1 MATTRGRDIVVVAA
15 SAGGVEALRG
25 LLSQLPAP
33 IPATLLIVLHV
44 PAAGGKVLPSILGR
58 AGLLPASAAA
68 DGEVPLPGHVYVA
81 PPDCH
86 MLLVGDKIRLSQGP
100 RHNGHR
106 PAADPLFISAAL
118 SGGPHTIAVV
128 LSGTLDDGAAG
139 AAAVERRGGVVA
151 IQDPGESAYD
161 GMPRAAMAATH
172 RAKVLRL
179 PELAALID
187 AESRRPVQG
196 QETFLPDPDLDRQ
209 LSVFLEPV
217 PRPAAEPSPWSGV
230 TCPECGGP
238 LRQEDASVPVRFECQ
253 AGHGWSPES
262 LVAAQAA
269 GIERALWAA
278 VLRLEERSRLHHLL
292 AETARGPGI
301 PDVGR
306 RVPRQLSVRPLVREE
321 DPQAAGVTGRGRD
334 SRGRRRQRV
343 ADPGS
348 VVGRASR
355 EQRAGVRRASPHAE
369 GDPRI
374 RLHRL

>member
-25 LLSQLPAP
+25 LLSLFPVP
-33 IPATLLIVLHV
+33 TPATLLVVLHV
-44 PAAGGKVLPSILGR
+44 PAVGGRVLPRILGR
-58 AGLLPASAAA
+58 AGLMPASAAA

-139 AAAVERRGGVVA
+139 AAAVERRGGLVA
-151 IQDPGESAYD
+151 VQDPAESAYD
-161 GMPRAAMAATH
+161 GMPRAAMAAARH
-172 RAKVLRL
+172 ASVLRL
-179 PELAALID
+179 PELAAFID
-187 AESRRPVQG
+187 AESRRPASG
-196 QETFLPDPDLDRQ
+196 QAVPPDPDLTRQ
-209 LSVFLEPV
+209 LSVFLEPT
-217 PRPAAEPSPWSGV
+217 PPPAAEPSPWSGV

-262 LVAAQAA
+262 LMAAQAA

-278 VLRLEERSRLHHLL
+278 VLRLEERSRLHEVL
-292 AETARGPGI
+292 AETAGRQGYPISASGFRTSALSARSSARQIRKLLESPG
-301 PDVGR
+301 
-306 RVPRQLSVRPLVREE
+306 E
-321 DPQAAGVTGRGRD
+321 AGIAGTPADRD
-334 SRGRRRQRV
+334 
-343 ADPGS
+343 
-348 VVGRASR
+348 
-355 EQRAGVRRASPHAE
+355 
-369 GDPRI
+369 
-374 RLHRL
+374 

>member
-33 IPATLLIVLHV
+33 IPATLLVVLHV
-44 PAAGGKVLPSILGR
+44 PAAGGKVLPRILGR

-68 DGEVPLPGHVYVA
+68 EGEVPLPGHVYVA

-161 GMPRAAMAATH
+161 GMPRAAMAATRH
-172 RAKVLRL
+172 AKVLRL
-179 PELAALID
+179 PELAAFID
-187 AESRRPVQG
+187 AESRRPVPG
-196 QETFLPDPDLDRQ
+196 QATVLPDPDLDRQ

-238 LRQEDASVPVRFECQ
+238 LKQEDPSVPVRFECQ

-262 LVAAQAA
+262 LLAAQAA

-278 VLRLEERSRLHHLL
+278 VLRLEERSRLHQLL
-292 AETARGPGI
+292 AETA
-301 PDVGR
+301 
-306 RVPRQLSVRPLVREE
+306 E
-321 DPQAAGVTGRGRD
+321 DQGYPMSAGGF
-334 SRGRRRQRV
+334 
-343 ADPGS
+343 
-348 VVGRASR
+348 RASSLSAR
-355 EQRAGVRRASPHAE
+355 SSARKIRKLLESPGEVGIAGAVSDSE
-369 GDPRI
+369 
-374 RLHRL
+374 

>member
-15 SAGGVEALRG
+15 SAGGLEALRG
-25 LLSQLPAP
+25 LLSQFPVP
-33 IPATLLIVLHV
+33 IPATMLVVLHV
-44 PAAGGKVLPSILGR
+44 PAAGGKVLPRILGR
-58 AGLLPASAAA
+58 AGLMPASAAA

-118 SGGPHTIAVV
+118 SGGPHTTAVV

-151 IQDPGESAYD
+151 VQDPGESAYE
-161 GMPRAAMAATH
+161 GMPRAAMAAT
-172 RAKVLRL
+172 RRTRVLRL
-179 PELAALID
+179 PELAAFID
-187 AESRRPVQG
+187 QESRHPVSG
-196 QETFLPDPDLDRQ
+196 QMVAPDPDLERQ

-217 PRPAAEPSPWSGV
+217 PRPTAVPSPWSGV

-238 LRQEDASVPVRFECQ
+238 LRQEDTSVPVRFECQ

-262 LVAAQAA
+262 LLAEQAA

-278 VLRLEERSRLHHLL
+278 VLRLEERSRLHQVL
-292 AETARGPGI
+292 AETA
-301 PDVGR
+301 
-306 RVPRQLSVRPLVREE
+306 E
-321 DPQAAGVTGRGRD
+321 DQGYPMSANGF
-334 SRGRRRQRV
+334 
-343 ADPGS
+343 
-348 VVGRASR
+348 RASAQSAR
-355 EQRAGVRRASPHAE
+355 SSARKIRHLLESPADAGTSAASDD
-369 GDPRI
+369 GSD
-374 RLHRL
+374 